1 VNYNGGSSL
10 VVQVLD
16 KEDTYVWCN
25 HAEMLYS
32 SYKKKSFVD
41 APSHSFT
48 FVVIASYENEYQKGP
63 LVIFGARG

>member
-10 VVQVLD
+10 VVLD

-25 HAEMLYS
+25 HAEMLYC
-32 SYKKKSFVD
+32 SYKKNILLMPP
-41 APSHSFT
+41 AMSFT

-63 LVIFGARG
+63 LVILGAGG